1 MSELDVPLTLLD
13 PEGGWINAPV
23 HVHQLHGRPVLLHF
37 WNERDLGA
45 RAQMPRIK
53 SLLDAFIPRGLQVIS
68 VHVPLPG
75 EELGRAMD
83 TNRLESLS
91 RRLGFLHPVAAD
103 DGSMATA
110 YGVESTPTYLLYD
123 DTLTLR
129 LRVASEEE
137 FESVLPPLLELITGS
152 SPFSNGA
159 SAP

>member
-45 RAQMPRIK
+45 RAQLPRLK
-53 SLLDAFIPRGLQVIS
+53 ALLDTFIPRGLQVIG
-68 VHVPLPG
+68 VHVPQPG

-91 RRLGFLHPVAAD
+91 RRLGFQHPVATD

-110 YGVESTPTYLLYD
+110 YGVEGTPTYLVYD

-129 LRVASEEE
+129 SRVASAEEL
-137 FESVLPPLLELITGS
+137 ESVLVPLLEQLTRS
-152 SPFSNGA
+152 TAFADGA